1 MTARKAFLRLD
12 GKSFLSLFSFFF
24 FPFSLSFSFSFSF
37 FLSFSSFNKRSAN
50 LFCKE
55 LGVLW

>member
-24 FPFSLSFSFSFSF
+24 FPFSLSFSFSF